1 MLADEAAAV
10 GSTIGPAPC
19 ATRSLNTSR
28 GGQEMGRA
36 VGLAVA
42 QGHFRSDLDV
52 DQFAFDMFGIILAY
66 YHGARLLDAK
76 RAESRARTAFDRLVA
91 AASPNP

>member
-1 MLADEAAAV
+1 
-10 GSTIGPAPC
+10 
-19 ATRSLNTSR
+19 
-28 GGQEMGRA
+28 MGRA